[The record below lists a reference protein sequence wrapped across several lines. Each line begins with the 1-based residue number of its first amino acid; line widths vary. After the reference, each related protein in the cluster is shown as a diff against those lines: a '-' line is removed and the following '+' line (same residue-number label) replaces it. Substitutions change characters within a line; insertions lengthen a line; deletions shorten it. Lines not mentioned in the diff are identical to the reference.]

1 MPYNNTNLMNQLY
14 RQRENIEN
22 IINQYSQNIGQPP
35 VQNIIN
41 TNSSS
46 EIDVKYVKENEDIA
60 NIIITKKTLF
70 IDEKNSKISIK
81 DTDGTII
88 KSYDIIV
95 PKDEKDLKIEQLENK
110 ILELEEKINVQSTK
124 SDVANGDVKSTT
136 TGTVKPIKS
145 ATVTTF

>member
-124 SDVANGDVKSTT
+124 SDVADGDVKSTT
-136 TGTVKPIKS
+136 TGTTKPIKS